1 MSPEGAVEPIR
12 GTVTVRIDPARAFEL
27 FTEHMGSWWPV
38 DAYSRAVSEFEGEGI
53 EVTRLEFQARTGG
66 SILEHTSDGRT
77 LPWGE
82 VIAWHPPHRVVM
94 AWHPHSLPEP
104 PTELEVTFTALEGG
118 CPRASARRSTRSTSA
133 AGSRPSIASSRRR
146 IVVCDAAAVGVP
158 WPVSAQPG
166 ARRAQ
171 TDGCARN
178 LAPAAGRVRRW
189 WIRIGGGPDRPGSA
203 LRHRPASSGLCQRWN
218 GDRRRPGCMHAG
230 HVGADPG
237 RDRR

>member
-118 CPRASARRSTRSTSA
+118 TRVELEHGGWERVSEGFRQAIHEVYVRGWITTLDRFVAASDRS
-133 AGSRPSIASSRRR
+133 
-146 IVVCDAAAVGVP
+146 
-158 WPVSAQPG
+158 
-166 ARRAQ
+166 
-171 TDGCARN
+171 
-178 LAPAAGRVRRW
+178 L
-189 WIRIGGGPDRPGSA
+189 
-203 LRHRPASSGLCQRWN
+203 
-218 GDRRRPGCMHAG
+218 
-230 HVGADPG
+230 
-237 RDRR
+237 